1 MRSAAG
7 AYFKVS
13 CEPARFVALLS
24 EEEQV
29 EGTSDEAAASALVHG
44 S

>member
-13 CEPARFVALLS
+13 CEPARFVRFVALLS

-29 EGTSDEAAASALVHG
+29 
-44 S
+44 